1 MTHTDDSLSKFITDQ
16 LEKQQNNLARGRS
29 LCISLHFNDD
39 KLCSVVGVQQDYVRL
54 SLEDVLYPDGIT
66 SNNVEYEKLKKQ
78 TKWVTEHY
86 NAYKGNYSGNIDFDK
101 EDGSKNSYLYK
112 Q

>member
-1 MTHTDDSLSKFITDQ
+1 M
-16 LEKQQNNLARGRS
+16 
-29 LCISLHFNDD
+29 
-39 KLCSVVGVQQDYVRL
+39 CSVVGVQQDYVRL

-112 Q
+112 QRKNISLKLSLQLPQLSLHPYKLSLSSLTLRPTMR